1 MALESIALKNLSKE
15 CGCPTVIYQF
25 LVETMI
31 NWTAWSDW
39 SPCSKSC
46 GIGMKQRSRN
56 CTKVK
61 SSTRKD
67 VTVYA
72 RKVHFKNIEE
82 AHELCGEMIGNVDK
96 FSTHAIC
103 VTYAQICFYRSEK
116 KSQ

>member
-1 MALESIALKNLSKE
+1 MALESMALESLSKE
-15 CGCPTVIYQF
+15 CDSDLSI

-96 FSTHAIC
+96 FSTHAIS
-103 VTYAQICFYRSEK
+103 VVLRST
-116 KSQ
+116 QRRLRLLNIY

>member
-1 MALESIALKNLSKE
+1 
-15 CGCPTVIYQF
+15 
-25 LVETMI
+25 
-31 NWTAWSDW
+31 
-39 SPCSKSC
+39 
-46 GIGMKQRSRN
+46 MKQRSRN

-96 FSTHAIC
+96 FSPTQF
-103 VTYAQICFYRSEK
+103 VLPTLTYVLLP
-116 KSQ
+116 